1 MLGELLA
8 TGVRAI
14 FIDGASIGDLFR
26 RRQVA
31 PGARHERLPE
41 DD

>member
-26 RRQVA
+26 RGPGA
-31 PGARHERLPE
+31 PGTRHEHLPE